1 MYLSSLRITA
11 NITLKNQ
18 TYSGNKKARHQPCFN
33 MMVGTERLELS
44 HLAALEPKSSASTN
58 FATSPSGYQLSAGFL
73 SNFGRGS
80 RIRTLT
86 NGFGDRH
93 ATITPILYFNP
104 IFSYPNIDWWG
115 RRDSNSHTSR
125 RWNLNPVRL
134 PISPRP
140 QWLCILQRSFPADKP
155 FIRKKHSFD

>member
-1 MYLSSLRITA
+1 
-11 NITLKNQ
+11 
-18 TYSGNKKARHQPCFN
+18 

-58 FATSPSGYQLSAGFL
+58 FATSPSGYQLSVGFL

-104 IFSYPNIDWWG
+104 ISSYPNIDWWG

-134 PISPRP
+134 PIRHVPDGCVYYRDRP
-140 QWLCILQRSFPADKP
+140 SLTSDFTSNNSLFRYKINS
-155 FIRKKHSFD
+155 

>member
-1 MYLSSLRITA
+1 
-11 NITLKNQ
+11 
-18 TYSGNKKARHQPCFN
+18 

-58 FATSPSGYQLSAGFL
+58 FATSPSGYQLNVGFL

-93 ATITPILYFNP
+93 ATITPVLYLRP
-104 IFSYPNIDWWG
+104 ISSYPNIHWWG

-140 QWLCILQRSFPADKP
+140 QQGTNLARDISNYGRVSRTPTSTKGFG
-155 FIRKKHSFD
+155 

>member
-1 MYLSSLRITA
+1 
-11 NITLKNQ
+11 
-18 TYSGNKKARHQPCFN
+18 

-58 FATSPSGYQLSAGFL
+58 FATSPSGYQLSVGFL

-93 ATITPILYFNP
+93 ATITPILYSASLLNC
-104 IFSYPNIDWWG
+104 SSKLVG
-115 RRDSNSHTSR
+115 TERLELSHLAALEPKSSASTNFATS
-125 RWNLNPVRL
+125 PMAVYIIEI
-134 PISPRP
+134 IS
-140 QWLCILQRSFPADKP
+140 S
-155 FIRKKHSFD
+155 

>member
-1 MYLSSLRITA
+1 
-11 NITLKNQ
+11 
-18 TYSGNKKARHQPCFN
+18 
-33 MMVGTERLELS
+33 MVGTERLELS

-58 FATSPSGYQLSAGFL
+58 FATSPSGYQLNVGFL

-93 ATITPILYFNP
+93 ATITPILYFHP
-104 IFSYPNIDWWG
+104 ISSYSNIDWWG

-134 PISPRP
+134 PIPPRP
-140 QWLCILQRSFPADKP
+140 HVSLLKTNGVDDGARTHDHRNHNPGLYQLSYAHHNLSSHRTESWRTRQGSNLQPTA
-155 FIRKKHSFD
+155 